1 MDKILYKIYY
11 IMDKLHEE
19 IYMLFILSM
28 NPTKR
33 SEVYRKTMTWTTHTY
48 ANFNLVMW
56 AKLWVKLQGL
66 SLTKLLHSFPK
77 NNITL
82 F

>member
-48 ANFNLVMW
+48 ANFNLVM
-56 AKLWVKLQGL
+56 
-66 SLTKLLHSFPK
+66 
-77 NNITL
+77 
-82 F
+82 